1 MAMHKVTCPLRTRNF
16 AAIHSQ
22 SGGNTAPLA
31 HPLATFEPAIPH
43 SRHPELTAVVRWQM
57 RLIGGNPIISVLEL
71 AKMSVLTRSAVLGV
85 AVVFIALALAACGSE
100 PTPAPAAAPA
110 ASGSSAPASA
120 PAAAESDT
128 IKVGILH
135 SLSGTMSISETA
147 VHDAELLAI
156 EEINASGGVMG
167 KQIEVVIEDGA
178 SDWPTFAEKGRK
190 LLQEDEVAVVFGGW
204 TSASRKAML
213 PVFEANNGLLFY
225 PVQYEGL
232 ETSPNIF
239 YTGAT
244 TNQQIVPAIEYLLSE
259 GKAKFYLLG
268 SDYVFPRTSNLII
281 NKQLAAAGIEA
292 VGEEYTPLG
301 HTEYSTVITKIKAAE
316 PDVVFNTLNGDS
328 NVAFFK
334 QLKDAG
340 ITAEDLPTV
349 SVSVAEEEITGIG
362 ADNIAGHLV
371 AWNYFQTTQTP
382 ENEKFVAAFK
392 TKYGESRV
400 TDDPIEAGYFGVYLW
415 KAAVE
420 KAGTTEVAAVKE
432 AAKGIQ
438 FAAPGGMV
446 TIHNENQHVSKTVR
460 IGTVRD
466 DGQIDEIWN
475 SGSPVAPDPYLDTYE
490 WAAGLRD
497 LAQ

>member
-1 MAMHKVTCPLRTRNF
+1 M
-16 AAIHSQ
+16 
-22 SGGNTAPLA
+22 G
-31 HPLATFEPAIPH
+31 
-43 SRHPELTAVVRWQM
+43 AVALLM
-57 RLIGGNPIISVLEL
+57 
-71 AKMSVLTRSAVLGV
+71 
-85 AVVFIALALAACGSE
+85 ALALAACGSE
-100 PTPAPAAAPA
+100 PPPAPAATAAPA
-110 ASGSSAPASA
+110 ANQA
-120 PAAAESDT
+120 PAAPSAAPESDT

-135 SLSGTMSISETA
+135 SLSGTMAISETA

-156 EEINASGGVMG
+156 EEINAAGGVMG

-178 SDWPTFAEKGRK
+178 SDWPTFAEKSRK

-244 TNQQIVPAIEYLLSE
+244 TNQQIVPAIEYLLGE
-259 GKAKFYLLG
+259 GKTKFYLLG

-340 ITAEDLPTV
+340 ITAEELPTI

-362 ADNIAGHLV
+362 AENIAGHLV
-371 AWNYFQTTQTP
+371 AWNYFQTTDTP
-382 ENEKFVAAFK
+382 ENAKFVSAFK
-392 TKYGESRV
+392 AKYGENRV

-420 KAGTTEVAAVKE
+420 KAGSTDVAAVKE

-466 DGQIDEIWN
+466 DGQIDEVWN
-475 SGSPVAPDPYLDTYE
+475 SGAPVVPDPYLDTYA
-490 WAAGLRD
+490 WAAGLRE